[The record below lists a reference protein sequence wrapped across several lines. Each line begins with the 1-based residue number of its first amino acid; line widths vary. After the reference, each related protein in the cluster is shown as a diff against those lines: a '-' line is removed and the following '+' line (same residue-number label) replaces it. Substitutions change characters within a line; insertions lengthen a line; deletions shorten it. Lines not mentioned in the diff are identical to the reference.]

1 MIIHV
6 DLRRRSPAL
15 RRPHGYLIT
24 RLLSLSRRELR
35 STGPDRH
42 NGEAGR
48 ARGGAG
54 GAPGAVR
61 GGGVSES
68 VAKAPRAG
76 IGGEKKRGISTFF
89 LRRSGAIGAFATDL
103 DKRRRH
109 GPREGR
115 RGRLFGGRLVV
126 FPGGDIMKAVRG
138 RLFRGG
144 FEDVGREGRGDGL
157 LGSPPGASG
166 SGCGGIGKSG
176 AGGGPGGGGRCSGAP
191 SPLHLDNA
199 SRMVGRRLAC
209 RDAPRPASTS
219 PNPRARHPTREHVP
233 LADVLA
239 GQVTCSAVTRRSR
252 GPRRPAPPRPGC
264 RDAHSAPGN
273 DGRTT
278 VIQRNASGPR
288 RAPP

>member
-115 RGRLFGGRLVV
+115 RGRLFSGRLVV
-126 FPGGDIMKAVRG
+126 FPGGGIMKAVRG
-138 RLFRGG
+138 VVLSALPGCDTRGCQGRWGAGPVVMARPGRLRACRG
-144 FEDVGREGRGDGL
+144 E
-157 LGSPPGASG
+157 
-166 SGCGGIGKSG
+166 SG
-176 AGGGPGGGGRCSGAP
+176 ATGSAGRSSGADRVERGAVP
-191 SPLHLDNA
+191 APPLPLRPDGA

-209 RDAPRPASTS
+209 RDAAGP
-219 PNPRARHPTREHVP
+219 VGP
-233 LADVLA
+233 LAC
-239 GQVTCSAVTRRSR
+239 GWTTCVQLDHRIS
-252 GPRRPAPPRPGC
+252 
-264 RDAHSAPGN
+264 
-273 DGRTT
+273 
-278 VIQRNASGPR
+278 
-288 RAPP
+288 